1 MLVPLL
7 QAEPSTPGRSHRSK
21 ITLFN
26 DRFNKSQKVRF
37 YLNNITSQNLTEPDQ
52 LHIGIES
59 TQLFTTHQSE

>member
-21 ITLFN
+21 ITLFI
-26 DRFNKSQKVRF
+26 DWFRKGQKVRF
-37 YLNNITSQNLTEPDQ
+37 YLNNITSQNFTEPDQ

-59 TQLFTTHQSE
+59 TQLSITHQSE